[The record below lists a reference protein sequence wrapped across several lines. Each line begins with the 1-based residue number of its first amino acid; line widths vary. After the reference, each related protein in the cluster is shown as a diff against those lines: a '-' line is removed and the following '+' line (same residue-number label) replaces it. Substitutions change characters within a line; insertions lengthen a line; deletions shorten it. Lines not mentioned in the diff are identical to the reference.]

1 MGKRMVALLF
11 IIMAGVIGIG
21 LAGCA
26 TGPAP
31 TGPAKTMPELLK
43 QAGFKALSADTP
55 QEMAHLQS
63 CPKDTLM
70 IHEREGARFYAFAD
84 SASKS
89 MYIGDEAAYRRF
101 KALLEEREEK
111 ILVQR
116 LRDTQFW
123 MMWGVRYGGR

>member
-1 MGKRMVALLF
+1 MAKRTASLL
-11 IIMAGVIGIG
+11 IIILVGVIGIS
-21 LAGCA
+21 LIGCA
-26 TGPAP
+26 GTP
-31 TGPAKTMPELLK
+31 TTKAPAKTTLELLK
-43 QAGFKALSADTP
+43 QAGFQVLPAETP
-55 QEMAHLQS
+55 QELAHLQS

-70 IHEREGARFYAFAD
+70 IHEREGSKYYAFAD

-101 KALLEEREEK
+101 KALLEERDER

-123 MMWGVRYGGR
+123 MMWGVRAGGR